1 MVGVRRNQVM
11 SEPQVSSMFP
21 WTRYSSHQDY
31 PAIRLVDDTIEAIHN
46 VIRATEIV
54 KQTLGEG
61 IVLNAEKPAA
71 KNDFGESRTARDGAE
86 TRSSIR
92 LLLAAGGGI
101 LAVSVVLG
109 FILMGIRPVSKLEH
123 VSAGLNRGFPNV
135 CGFGRL
141 MALIRDEGAIDA
153 ETMFSGFARAR
164 AGSGGSGSV
173 AARGGGIL

>member
-1 MVGVRRNQVM
+1 MGRFYWFFSFLLIVTGAIPALGNDWAICANSAATPDARIAACTTMIARGQ
-11 SEPQVSSMFP
+11 S
-21 WTRYSSHQDY
+21 
-31 PAIRLVDDTIEAIHN
+31 PAIAYTGR
-46 VIRATEIV
+46 
-54 KQTLGEG
+54 G
-61 IVLNAEKPAA
+61 NAWQQKGKLDSA
-71 KNDFGESRTARDGAE
+71 
-86 TRSSIR
+86 
-92 LLLAAGGGI
+92 LAD
-101 LAVSVVLG
+101 
-109 FILMGIRPVSKLEH
+109 LEH